1 MSKRTVRRVKRY
13 GKSRKVR
20 RQGKSRK
27 IRRNNT
33 RKLRRGGMCEG
44 LKEFMG
50 FNVSKDRE
58 QLDNLLEQQDGLLD
72 TINKSTT
79 PADAKDSLISH
90 LQNVQ
95 YQISELQKKYGVD
108 STK

>member
-13 GKSRKVR
+13 GKSRRVR

-58 QLDNLLEQQDGLLD
+58 QLDNLLKQQDALASMID
-72 TINKSTT
+72 TPNISE
-79 PADAKDSLISH
+79 DAKRSFEIQ

-95 YQISELQKKYGVD
+95 DQISELQKQYGVD

>member
-13 GKSRKVR
+13 GKSMKVR

-58 QLDNLLEQQDGLLD
+58 QLDELLTRQDALASM
-72 TINKSTT
+72 INNSSTQSN
-79 PADAKDSLISH
+79 AKRSFEIQ

-95 YQISELQKKYGVD
+95 DQISKLQKQYGVD

>member
-13 GKSRKVR
+13 GKSRRVR

-27 IRRNNT
+27 IRRNKT
-33 RKLRRGGMCEG
+33 RKLRGGMCEG

-50 FNVSKDRE
+50 FNVSKDRK
-58 QLDNLLEQQDGLLD
+58 QLDKLLEQQDELISRIKD
-72 TINKSTT
+72 PSTST
-79 PADAKDSLISH
+79 DAKNLLKIQ
-90 LQNVQ
+90 LQNVHD
-95 YQISELQKKYGVD
+95 QISELQTKYGVD